1 MISYQGREV
10 VTGGTGHSGWE
21 LKQAPL
27 RALSK
32 RADFYTHTHIHT
44 HTHILSLSKG
54 MSVSLSS
61 EQKLKQALL
70 KALSKRADFYTHRH
84 RHTHTH
90 THTHTLLSLSLKG
103 NICQLSSEQKLKQA
117 PLKALS
123 KRADFYKH
131 THTNTHILSLSLSQ
145 RECLSAL
152 ALSKSLPWE
161 STGLYLTGVGV
172 LYYYLYCWGVP
183 SQEISLTV
191 FFRVLCIIFNILSII
206 SYQKTK
212 IMASGPITSLQI
224 DGETVEI
231 VTDFIFLGFRIT
243 SDGDCSH
250 EIKRCLLL
258 WRKAVTNLDSILKSR
273 DMTLTE
279 KGLSSQSY
287 GFSSCHVWL
296 WELDRKESWM
306 PKNWFFWTVV
316 LEKTLESPLDCKEIK
331 LVNPKGNQ
339 FWIFIERIDA
349 EAPILWPP
357 DSMNWLIWID
367 PDAGKDWRQEEKG
380 MTEDEVIG
388 WYHRLDGHQFE

>member
-54 MSVSLSS
+54 MSVS
-61 EQKLKQALL
+61 
-70 KALSKRADFYTHRH
+70 
-84 RHTHTH
+84 
-90 THTHTLLSLSLKG
+90 
-103 NICQLSSEQKLKQA
+103 LSSEQKLKQA

-296 WELDRKESWM
+296 WELDRKES
-306 PKNWFFWTVV
+306 
-316 LEKTLESPLDCKEIK
+316 
-331 LVNPKGNQ
+331 
-339 FWIFIERIDA
+339 
-349 EAPILWPP
+349 
-357 DSMNWLIWID
+357 
-367 PDAGKDWRQEEKG
+367 
-380 MTEDEVIG
+380 
-388 WYHRLDGHQFE
+388 